1 MIVVLNIDILFK
13 IIQLN
18 TTEKGTID
26 YIEQK

>member
-18 TTEKGTID
+18 TTEKGTIG